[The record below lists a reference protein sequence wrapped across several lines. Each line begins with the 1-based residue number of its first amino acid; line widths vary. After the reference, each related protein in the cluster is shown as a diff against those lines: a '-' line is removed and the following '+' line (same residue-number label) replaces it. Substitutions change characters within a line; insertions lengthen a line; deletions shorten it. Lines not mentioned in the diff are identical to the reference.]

1 MRHYLEP
8 TERAWVEEGE
18 DVVVV
23 SWPGGSRL
31 LSYDDEVGTLLSAVR
46 QAITDLL
53 VERPDERAVKRA
65 KDHAYDRGYRQGWD
79 DRKREAE
86 RREANQDRESN
97 GRGRTVRTV
106 DTGTKL

>member
-1 MRHYLEP
+1 VRHYLEP

-18 DVVVV
+18 EGVVV

-86 RREANQDRESN
+86 RREANQDREGN